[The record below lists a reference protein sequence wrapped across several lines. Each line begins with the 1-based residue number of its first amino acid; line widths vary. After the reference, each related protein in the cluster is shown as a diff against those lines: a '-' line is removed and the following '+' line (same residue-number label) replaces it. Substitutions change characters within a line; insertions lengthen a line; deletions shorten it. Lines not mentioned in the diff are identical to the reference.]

1 MVKPTKANRFLIH
14 ILLSMGTFKTEGHL
28 FQGHRMTDFFKN
40 ASLIS
45 PHEESDEAD
54 IIRIVKNFVM

>member
-1 MVKPTKANRFLIH
+1 
-14 ILLSMGTFKTEGHL
+14 MGTFKTEGHL